1 MKQTL
6 ILACVWACA
15 TVSLQAEGWKVS
27 VKGQSRSGMEARLSG
42 SSRAHDEAAGLLP
55 GSSSDSGL
63 DWDRGQ
69 RVSPGAVD
77 LPDDDITTY
86 DDRTFDNGFVN
97 SSAIS
102 ESGDPDYTWNWGY
115 ESDGQYDSGSQTY
128 TFTRDTTVAA
138 SGGYMDRASGRQ
150 SERESWVTLDRDADD
165 RADFDAAGAVLE
177 ASYAFKQME
186 WICGLGFAQA
196 DDLTLADQTYAA
208 EVEQRN
214 YRTYAEKSY
223 EQLLSAGYQETY
235 TYQDSYGVGSSL
247 TAPYQGSYDGPGA
260 VINSRPSTRDVA
272 QAGTT
277 ANQSVLVSSDS
288 GRGLTSVDRWA
299 IHNEVEVDVETDIT
313 SAYTGLR
320 TGMTVK
326 ELIRFYVQAQVSLNL
341 VSASLDRREVL
352 YSSKNGG
359 SEQALATW
367 TDASDDEEWVIGLGL
382 SAGAEVNLGK
392 TWFATASVGY
402 EYMLNDPTFAVG
414 PSEVQLDLSSLQA
427 DLGLGLR
434 FH

>member
-138 SGGYMDRASGRQ
+138 SGGYTDRASGRQ

-186 WICGLGFAQA
+186 WICGLGFVQA
-196 DDLTLADQTYAA
+196 DDLTLADQTYEA

-214 YRTYAEKSY
+214 YRTYSEKRY
-223 EQLLSAGYQETY
+223 EQSLSAGYQETY
-235 TYQDSYGVGSSL
+235 TYQDPYGVGSSL
-247 TAPYQGSYDGPGA
+247 SAPYEGSYDGPGA
-260 VINSRPSTRDVA
+260 VINTRPSTRDVD
-272 QAGTT
+272 QTGSTV
-277 ANQSVLVSSDS
+277 NQSVLVYSES
-288 GRGLTSVDRWA
+288 GRVLTSTDRWA
-299 IHNEVEVDVETDIT
+299 IHNEVAVDVETDIT

-320 TGMTVK
+320 TGLTVK
-326 ELIRFYVQAQVSLNL
+326 DLLRFYVQAQASLNL
-341 VSASLDRREVL
+341 VSASLERREAL

-359 SEQALATW
+359 SAQTLATW
-367 TDASDDEEWVIGLGL
+367 TDSNDDEEWVVGLGL

-392 TWFATASVGY
+392 AWFATASVGY
-402 EYMLNDPTFAVG
+402 EEMLDDPTFAVG
-414 PSEVQLDLSSLQA
+414 PSEVELDLSSLQA
-427 DLGLGLR
+427 DLGVGLR